1 MRLITNAKYNAHT
14 EPLFYTH
21 GVLQL
26 PDLLTQQKM
35 LFMHSIVFKQSPS
48 VFPDFQ
54 LNINSNT
61 HGYIL
66 RNQYNFY
73 VPRST
78 CSFTAKMPII
88 DFPRLWNDLDED
100 LRCLDNALAFKRTHK
115 SLLLDKYGS
124 FNCTKLFCM
133 SCGNL

>member
-1 MRLITNAKYNAHT
+1 MELY
-14 EPLFYTH
+14 
-21 GVLQL
+21 
-26 PDLLTQQKM
+26 
-35 LFMHSIVFKQSPS
+35 SIVFNHSPS

-66 RNQYNFY
+66 RNQYNFH

-78 CSFTAKMPII
+78 CSLTAKMPII

-100 LRCLDNALAFKRTHK
+100 LRCLDNELAFKKILK
-115 SLLLDKYGS
+115 SSLLDKYGS

-133 SCGNL
+133 SCGNI